1 MTFAILGF
9 NPDRLAAMAMNALA
23 VGGGFLA
30 GYLAT
35 ALAAYFLD
43 RWLTNGKSPVGLHKT
58 VRAVGGVCGAVLVAL
73 LVFGDGTGTGRGDGP
88 GTTPSTGAGAGT
100 TAVTTNALDP
110 ATKDKLPE
118 PSRTEE
124 IVRVTVLSGAD
135 VVGELFYV
143 VEGHAEKRTLDE
155 VKRELAARKVGPLK
169 TLVVEVVLSPR
180 TDPQGSGVQSLI
192 GAAQDAG
199 FRVVLP
205 QPR

>member
-1 MTFAILGF
+1 MTFALLGF
-9 NPDRLAAMAMNALA
+9 NPDRIAAMAMNALA

-30 GYLAT
+30 GYVLT

-43 RWLTNGKSPVGLHKT
+43 RWLTGSKSPAGLHKT
-58 VRAVGGVCGAVLVAL
+58 VRAIGGVCGAILVAL

-100 TAVTTNALDP
+100 TAVTTTAPDP
-110 ATKDKLPE
+110 AIKDKPPE
-118 PSRTEE
+118 PPRTEE
-124 IVRVTVLSGAD
+124 VVRVTVLSGAD
-135 VVGELFYV
+135 VVGERFYV
-143 VEGHAEKRTLDE
+143 VEGDPAKRTLDE
-155 VKRELAARKVGPLK
+155 VKRELATRKVGTLK
-169 TLVVEVVLSPR
+169 TLAVEVVLSAR